1 MQSQIPEH
9 PGSLVATA
17 AVIVMILFA
26 IYSMAKV
33 WG

>member
-9 PGSLVATA
+9 QGSLLATA
-17 AVIVMILFA
+17 AVIVMILYA
-26 IYSMAKV
+26 IYSMVKV